1 MATRKWANFKA
12 AEPHF
17 APAGAALRKA
27 WPRLHRGDL
36 EPFPKGAQSAA
47 AQDAWR
53 AFHAG
58 RFQEAVE
65 AGAALG
71 AAGAAVANKAAGVYA
86 TYLARDDAEALA
98 VLRDAIARGEQA
110 TRELPDS
117 ANAHYFLAFVL
128 GRYGQRISVVKA
140 LADGLGTRIRQSL
153 QRTLQLAPDHAEAQL
168 ALGVFQSEVVDKV
181 GALAARLGYGASR
194 DGALAALDRARELA
208 PESPIVLLECARALQ
223 RLEPRG
229 RERVREWLE
238 AARAIAPADAM
249 ESLDV
254 SAARAALRGLG

>member
-1 MATRKWANFKA
+1 MATRKWAKFKA
-12 AEPHF
+12 AGPQFEL
-17 APAGAALRKA
+17 AGAALRKA
-27 WPRLHRGDL
+27 WPHLHRGDL

-47 AQDAWR
+47 LQDAWR
-53 AFHAG
+53 DFHAG
-58 RFQEAVE
+58 RFEAAAS

-71 AAGAAVANKAAGVYA
+71 AAGAAVANKAAGVHA

-98 VLRDAIARGEQA
+98 VVQDAIARGEQA
-110 TRELPDS
+110 ARELPDC
-117 ANAHYFLAFVL
+117 ANAHYFLAFAL

-140 LADGLGTRIRQSL
+140 LADGLGTRIRQAL

-168 ALGVFQSEVVDKV
+168 AFGVFQSEVVDKV

-194 DGALAALDRARELA
+194 DGALAALGRARELA
-208 PESPIVLLECARALQ
+208 PASPVVLLESARAWQ

-229 RERVREWLE
+229 RDRIRELLE
-238 AARAIAPADAM
+238 AAVAITPADAM

-254 SAARAALRGLG
+254 SAARAALRELA

>member
-12 AEPHF
+12 EPRFEH
-17 APAGAALRKA
+17 AGAALRKA
-27 WPRLHRGDL
+27 WRRLHRGDL
-36 EPFPKGAQSAA
+36 EPWPKGAQAA
-47 AQDAWR
+47 ALQDAWR

-58 RFQEAVE
+58 RFEAAAS

-98 VLRDAIARGEQA
+98 VLRAAIARGEQA
-110 TRELPDS
+110 TREAPDC
-117 ANAHYFLAFVL
+117 ANAHYFLAFAL

-140 LADGLGTRIRQSL
+140 LADGLGTRIRESL

-168 ALGVFQSEVVDKV
+168 AYGVFQSEVVDKV
-181 GALAARLGYGASR
+181 GGIAARLGYGASR
-194 DGALAALDRARELA
+194 DGALAALGRARELA
-208 PESPIVLLECARALQ
+208 PQSPVVLLESARALQ
-223 RLEPRG
+223 RLEPRA
-229 RERVREWLE
+229 RERIRALLE
-238 AARAIAPADAM
+238 AACAIEPSDAM

-254 SAARAALRGLG
+254 SAARVALREPG

>member
-17 APAGAALRKA
+17 EYAGAALRKA

-71 AAGAAVANKAAGVYA
+71 AAGPAPAAAGA
-86 TYLARDDAEALA
+86 ARAGAGVERRTPAA
-98 VLRDAIARGEQA
+98 GGEQH
-110 TRELPDS
+110 E
-117 ANAHYFLAFVL
+117 
-128 GRYGQRISVVKA
+128 
-140 LADGLGTRIRQSL
+140 
-153 QRTLQLAPDHAEAQL
+153 E
-168 ALGVFQSEVVDKV
+168 
-181 GALAARLGYGASR
+181 
-194 DGALAALDRARELA
+194 
-208 PESPIVLLECARALQ
+208 
-223 RLEPRG
+223 G
-229 RERVREWLE
+229 RERQPE
-238 AARAIAPADAM
+238 AAD
-249 ESLDV
+249 EEVV
-254 SAARAALRGLG
+254 STSKQHDKHLRAA